1 LPSVTILPGSP
12 LRYKLEMN
20 WLHVSQLS
28 AAERK
33 WGKAGGLKFRFLPC
47 PFLPPL
53 PAKALLPS
61 CAWVFFA
68 VFFFVFFAGRFF
80 AGWAPDEAL
89 AEPT

>member
-1 LPSVTILPGSP
+1 MAPPTQGIEIVC
-12 LRYKLEMN
+12 RKADA
-20 WLHVSQLS
+20 LS

-33 WGKAGGLKFRFLPC
+33 WGKAGGLKFRFFPC
-47 PFLPPL
+47 HFLPPL

-61 CAWVFFA
+61 SAWVFFA

-80 AGWAPDEAL
+80 AGLAPDEAL